1 MKKELMP
8 AWIPPEAWKGYSDM
22 RLKKKK
28 PLTEGAIGR
37 AVGTLERLMQ
47 EGEDLTLVLN
57 QSEDHGWP
65 GLFKVSPSY
74 LQERGIAP
82 NTQKAEADILQKLT
96 DRSWS
101 L

>member
-28 PLTEGAIGR
+28 PLTEGAKRRSI
-37 AVGTLERLMQ
+37 GTLERLMQ

-57 QSEDHGWP
+57 QSEDGGYT
-65 GLFKVSPSY
+65 GLFPVSASY
-74 LQERGIAP
+74 AKQRGVALKKSTP
-82 NTQKAEADILQKLT
+82 GILNNLL
-96 DRSWS
+96 DRSWAEQ
-101 L
+101 